1 MKIKSNYNLRFQ
13 NIFSL
18 CLSNSSFS
26 WWKWIKTKFKKSGKL
41 NSTPFLAFRR
51 DQMRSTR
58 GIISGLGIICGAVPH
73 CSFEVE
79 NLYFRETILMSNDLR
94 FKESWVDI
102 MMKSFCEIFLQYYP
116 KLSEVEDFYSAFIA
130 DCVFN
135 SFLSYTE
142 NIIVAKNFENIA
154 PESCCFWFWCWFIG
168 STILYLRSGQ
178 VDARK

>member
-51 DQMRSTR
+51 DQMRSTW

-79 NLYFRETILMSNDLR
+79 NFYFRETILMSNDLR

-102 MMKSFCEIFLQYYP
+102 MMKSFCEIFLQYYSN
-116 KLSEVEDFYSAFIA
+116 LWSWGLLFGFHRRL
-130 DCVFN
+130 CLN

-154 PESCCFWFWCWFIG
+154 PESCCFWCWCWFIG
-168 STILYLRSGQ
+168 STILYLSSGQ